1 MITIDHCQKFVIY
14 TPFSD
19 KDKNKAETQRDA
31 SNRLIK
37 ELDQKTKSKQAEV
50 NRRLQDRFVVPC
62 LGFRSRRIIDA
73 AVMKLADSYVIGK
86 SYYAKS

>member
-1 MITIDHCQKFVIY
+1 MFN
-14 TPFSD
+14 PFSD

-50 NRRLQDRFVVPC
+50 NRRLQDRLVEFLV
-62 LGFRSRRIIDA
+62 
-73 AVMKLADSYVIGK
+73 
-86 SYYAKS
+86 